1 MKLSKEFSALEI
13 QIFGLDPSLSLF
25 KALTYSCRDMNEYDV
40 EKAFHE
46 MLNTLDQIN
55 SSIRLEFDKK
65 SDIEEKAKLGVP
77 KENLHPPANQ
87 EVVGSRP
94 IIRPTLILCN

>member
-13 QIFGLDPSLSLF
+13 QI
-25 KALTYSCRDMNEYDV
+25 
-40 EKAFHE
+40 
-46 MLNTLDQIN
+46 
-55 SSIRLEFDKK
+55 
-65 SDIEEKAKLGVP
+65 SDIEEMAKPGVA